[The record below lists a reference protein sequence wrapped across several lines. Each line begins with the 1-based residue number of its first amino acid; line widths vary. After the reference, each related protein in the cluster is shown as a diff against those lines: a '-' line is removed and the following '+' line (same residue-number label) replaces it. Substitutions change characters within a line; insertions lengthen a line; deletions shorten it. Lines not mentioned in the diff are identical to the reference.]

1 MGVRRFELDGDDY
14 VVISVPLAPAPD
26 ARLTPTEWEVAREVL
41 RGLSNDA
48 IGRARG
54 VSRHT
59 VAAQLRSIFRKLG
72 VGSRRELAAAM
83 AKSPEPL

>member
-1 MGVRRFELDGDDY
+1 MGVRRFELDGEDY

-48 IGRARG
+48 IGRGLVIATSDPAACWPVGPVDRG
-54 VSRHT
+54 APVR
-59 VAAQLRSIFRKLG
+59 
-72 VGSRRELAAAM
+72 
-83 AKSPEPL
+83 P